1 MTTAI
6 DIVRTRV
13 RAIGIG
19 LPRTYWVLWFG
30 MLVNRAG
37 CFVLPF
43 LAVYLTQGRGF
54 APATAGAIAAL
65 YGAGAAVA
73 SALGGY
79 LADHVGRRATMA
91 GALLLG
97 GLGMIALG
105 FARELW
111 LIAPATFLV
120 ALLGE
125 CYRPAMQAA
134 VADLVPPNDRVRAF
148 GILYWVINLGFSI
161 GLVLGGVLASRSFLW
176 LFVGD
181 GLTSIAFAVIVLRA
195 VPETRPAHAPP
206 AAGGEADAP
215 HAPPRRSSFVAGFL
229 APYRDR
235 PFAVFVGLS
244 VLALLVFMQHVA
256 ALPIE
261 MGNRGVSRAWLG
273 FVLGLNGMV
282 IVLVQ
287 PFLAPVLGRFNR
299 SRVLTAGACLLGL
312 GFGLNVVATGVPMYG
327 LGVVVW
333 TVGEICLLPTSNAV
347 VADIALPHMRGRYQG
362 AYGLS
367 FGLAGFGAPLIGTS
381 VLQRF
386 GSTALWLG
394 CLVAGLIVAVGH
406 AALAPH
412 LTRLREERI
421 AARGPA

>member
-1 MTTAI
+1 MTTI
-6 DIVRTRV
+6 ESVRTRF
-13 RAIGIG
+13 RAIGAG
-19 LPRTYWVLWFG
+19 LPRTYWVLWCG

-54 APATAGAIAAL
+54 APAVAGAVAAL

-105 FARELW
+105 FAHELW
-111 LIAPATFLV
+111 LIMPATFVV

-134 VADLVPPNDRVRAF
+134 IADLVPPADRVRAF

-161 GLVLGGVLASRSFLW
+161 GLVLGGVLATRSFFY
-176 LFVGD
+176 LFLGD
-181 GLTSIAFAVIVLRA
+181 GLTSIAFALIVLRA
-195 VPETRPAHAPP
+195 VPETRPALPP
-206 AAGGEADAP
+206 ATHAATAP
-215 HAPPRRSSFVAGFL
+215 HRRPGFAAGFL

-235 PFAVFVGLS
+235 PFAVFVLLS
-244 VLALLVFMQHVA
+244 VLTLLVFMQHVA

-261 MGNRGVSRAWLG
+261 IANRGVPRAWLG
-273 FVLGLNGMV
+273 FVLGLNGIV

-287 PFLAPVLGRFNR
+287 PFLAPVLGRYNR
-299 SRVLTAGACLLGL
+299 SRVLAAGACLLGL
-312 GFGLNVVATGVPMYG
+312 GFGVNVFASGPALYS

-333 TVGEICLLPTSNAV
+333 TIGEIFLLPTANAV

-367 FGLAGFGAPLIGTS
+367 FGLAGFGAPLIGTA
-381 VLQRF
+381 VLQQF
-386 GSTALWLG
+386 GSRALWLG
-394 CLVAGLIVAVGH
+394 CLAAGLIVAAGH
-406 AALAPH
+406 TALAPH
-412 LTRLREERI
+412 LTRLREQRI
-421 AARGPA
+421 AERGVA

>member
-1 MTTAI
+1 MTTI
-6 DIVRTRV
+6 DTIQTRL
-13 RAIGIG
+13 RAVGAG
-19 LPRTYWVLWFG
+19 LPRTYWVLWIG
-30 MLVNRAG
+30 MFINRAG

-54 APATAGAIAAL
+54 APATAGAVAAL
-65 YGAGAAVA
+65 YGAGSAVA

-125 CYRPAMQAA
+125 SYRPAMQAA
-134 VADLVPPNDRVRAF
+134 VADLVPASERVRAF

-161 GLVLGGVLASRSFLW
+161 GLVLGGALATHSFFY
-176 LFVGD
+176 LFLFD
-181 GLTSIAFAVIVLRA
+181 GLTSIVYALIVLRA
-195 VPETRPAHAPP
+195 VPETRPDHLHVAH
-206 AAGGEADAP
+206 GNAP
-215 HAPPRRSSFVAGFL
+215 HPRRPGFAAGFL

-235 PFAVFVGLS
+235 PFAVFVVLS
-244 VLALLVFMQHVA
+244 ILTLMVFMQHVA

-261 MGNRGVSRAWLG
+261 MGTRGVSRAWLG

-282 IVLVQ
+282 IVVVQ
-287 PFLAPVLGRFNR
+287 PFLAPLLGRYNR
-299 SRVLTAGACLLGL
+299 SRVLAVGAILLGS
-312 GFGLNVVATGVPMYG
+312 GFGVNVIATGPALYSV
-327 LGVVVW
+327 GVVIW
-333 TVGEICLLPTSNAV
+333 TIGEICLLPTANAV

-367 FGLAGFGAPLIGTS
+367 FGVAGFLAPLVGTA

-386 GSTALWLG
+386 GGSALWLG
-394 CLVAGLIVAVGH
+394 CLAAGLLVAAGH
-406 AALAPH
+406 TALAPR

-421 AARGPA
+421 AQRGVA

>member
-1 MTTAI
+1 MTAI
-6 DIVRTRV
+6 DTIRTRA
-13 RAIGIG
+13 RAIGAG
-19 LPRTYWVLWFG
+19 LPRTYWVLWCG

-54 APATAGAIAAL
+54 SPAMAGIVASI

-73 SALGGY
+73 SPLGGY

-91 GALLLG
+91 GALLCG
-97 GLGMIALG
+97 GAGMIALG
-105 FARELW
+105 FARDLPV
-111 LIAPATFLV
+111 IAPAVFFV

-134 VADLVPPNDRVRAF
+134 IADLVPARDRVRAF

-161 GLVLGGVLASRSFLW
+161 GLVLGGALASRSFFY
-176 LFVGD
+176 LFLGD
-181 GLTSIAFAVIVLRA
+181 GLTSIAFALIVLRA
-195 VPETRPAHAPP
+195 VPETLPAHPHAHAPHGDGGP
-206 AAGGEADAP
+206 AQRPGFA
-215 HAPPRRSSFVAGFL
+215 AGFL

-235 PFAVFVGLS
+235 PFAVFVLLS
-244 VLALLVFMQHVA
+244 VLALMVFMQHMA

-287 PFLAPVLGRFNR
+287 PFLAPVLGRFDR
-299 SRVLTAGACLLGL
+299 SRVLAVGSILLGA
-312 GFGLNVVATGVPMYG
+312 GFGLNVIASGPALFS
-327 LGVVVW
+327 LGTVVW
-333 TVGEICLLPTSNAV
+333 TVGEIFLLPTANAV
-347 VADIALPHMRGRYQG
+347 VADIARPHMRGRYQG

-367 FGLAGFGAPLIGTS
+367 FGLAGFAAPLVGTA
-381 VLQRF
+381 VLQHF
-386 GSTALWLG
+386 GSTPLWLG
-394 CLVAGLIVAVGH
+394 CLGAGLLVAAGH
-406 AALAPH
+406 AALGPR

-421 AARGPA
+421 AQRGVA

>member
-1 MTTAI
+1 
-6 DIVRTRV
+6 
-13 RAIGIG
+13 
-19 LPRTYWVLWFG
+19 
-30 MLVNRAG
+30 
-37 CFVLPF
+37 
-43 LAVYLTQGRGF
+43 
-54 APATAGAIAAL
+54 
-65 YGAGAAVA
+65 
-73 SALGGY
+73 
-79 LADHVGRRATMA
+79 
-91 GALLLG
+91 
-97 GLGMIALG
+97 
-105 FARELW
+105 
-111 LIAPATFLV
+111 
-120 ALLGE
+120 
-125 CYRPAMQAA
+125 
-134 VADLVPPNDRVRAF
+134 
-148 GILYWVINLGFSI
+148 
-161 GLVLGGVLASRSFLW
+161 
-176 LFVGD
+176 
-181 GLTSIAFAVIVLRA
+181 
-195 VPETRPAHAPP
+195 
-206 AAGGEADAP
+206 
-215 HAPPRRSSFVAGFL
+215 
-229 APYRDR
+229 
-235 PFAVFVGLS
+235 VFVGLS

-273 FVLGLNGMV
+273 LVLGLNGMV

-406 AALAPH
+406 AALAPR

>member
-1 MTTAI
+1 MTAL

-13 RAIGIG
+13 RAIGNG
-19 LPRTYWVLWFG
+19 LPRTYWVLWTG

-54 APATAGAIAAL
+54 SPATAGAIAAL
-65 YGAGAAVA
+65 YGAGATVA

-105 FARELW
+105 FAHELW

-134 VADLVPPNDRVRAF
+134 VADLVRPNDRVRAF

-161 GLVLGGVLASRSFLW
+161 GLVLGGALASRSFLY

-181 GLTSIAFAVIVLRA
+181 GLTSIAFGLIVLRA
-195 VPETRPAHAPP
+195 VPETRPAHPHEPGAAHASPAPRP
-206 AAGGEADAP
+206 GFA
-215 HAPPRRSSFVAGFL
+215 AGFL

-244 VLALLVFMQHVA
+244 VLTLMVFMQHIA

-261 MGNRGVSRAWLG
+261 MGRHGVSRAWLG

-282 IVLVQ
+282 IVVVQ
-287 PFLAPVLGRFNR
+287 PFLAPVLGRLNR
-299 SRVLTAGACLLGL
+299 SRVLSVGACLLGL
-312 GFGLNVVATGVPMYG
+312 GFGMNVVATGPTLYG

-333 TVGEICLLPTSNAV
+333 TVGEICLLPTANAV
-347 VADIALPHMRGRYQG
+347 VADIAIPEMRGRYQG

-367 FGLAGFGAPLIGTS
+367 FGLAGFGAPLVGTA
-381 VLQRF
+381 VLQRY
-386 GSTALWLG
+386 GGAALWLG
-394 CLVAGLIVAVGH
+394 CLVAGLLVAAGH
-406 AALAPH
+406 VALAPR
-412 LTRLREERI
+412 LTRLRAERLAQRG
-421 AARGPA
+421 AA

>member
-1 MTTAI
+1 MTTI
-6 DIVRTRV
+6 DIVRTRF
-13 RAIGIG
+13 RAIGAG
-19 LPRTYWVLWFG
+19 LPRTYWVLWAG

-37 CFVLPF
+37 CFVMPF
-43 LAVYLTQGRGF
+43 LAVYLTQGRGY
-54 APATAGAIAAL
+54 APATAGAVAAL

-79 LADHVGRRATMA
+79 LADHIGRRATMA
-91 GALLLG
+91 GALLMG

-105 FARELW
+105 FARELL

-120 ALLGE
+120 AMLGE

-134 VADLVPPNDRVRAF
+134 IADLVPPSERVRAF

-161 GLVLGGVLASRSFLW
+161 GLVLGGVLASRSFLL
-176 LFVGD
+176 LFLGD
-181 GLTSIAFAVIVLRA
+181 GLTSIAFALVVLRA
-195 VPETRPAHAPP
+195 VPETRPTHASHAGPGSLPP
-206 AAGGEADAP
+206 
-215 HAPPRRSSFVAGFL
+215 PPRTGFAAGFL

-235 PFAVFVGLS
+235 PFAAFVLLS
-244 VLALLVFMQHVA
+244 VMALLIFMQHIA

-261 MGNRGVSRAWLG
+261 MTRQGVPRAWLG

-312 GFGLNVVATGVPMYG
+312 GFGLNAAAAGPALFG

-333 TVGEICLLPTSNAV
+333 TLGEICLLPTSNAV

-367 FGLAGFGAPLIGTS
+367 FGIAGFGAPLIGTA

-386 GSTALWLG
+386 GGRVLWLG
-394 CLVAGLIVAVGH
+394 CLAAGLLVAAGH
-406 AALAPH
+406 AALAPR
-412 LTRLREERI
+412 LTRLREHRI
-421 AARGPA
+421 AQRGVA

>member
-1 MTTAI
+1 MTAI
-6 DIVRTRV
+6 DFVRTRV
-13 RAIGIG
+13 RAVGAG
-19 LPRTYWVLWFG
+19 LPRTYWVLWCG

-54 APATAGAIAAL
+54 APATAGAVASL
-65 YGAGAAVA
+65 YGAGASVA

-105 FARELW
+105 FARSLW
-111 LIAPATFLV
+111 VIAPATFLV

-134 VADLVPPNDRVRAF
+134 VADLVAPNDRVRAF

-161 GLVLGGVLASRSFLW
+161 GLVLGGVLASRSFLL
-176 LFVGD
+176 LFIGD
-181 GLTSIAFAVIVLRA
+181 GLTSIAFALIVLRA
-195 VPETRPAHAPP
+195 VPETRPAPPHPGAAAHGAHAARPGF
-206 AAGGEADAP
+206 A
-215 HAPPRRSSFVAGFL
+215 AGFL

-235 PFAVFVGLS
+235 PFAAFVALS

-261 MGNRGVSRAWLG
+261 ISSRGVSRAWLG
-273 FVLGLNGMV
+273 FVLGLNGTV
-282 IVLVQ
+282 IVLLQ
-287 PFLAPVLGRFNR
+287 PFLAPALGRVNR

-312 GFGLNVVATGVPMYG
+312 GFGLNVAATGPALFA

-367 FGLAGFGAPLIGTS
+367 FGLAGFGAPLIGTA

-386 GSTALWLG
+386 GSRALWLG
-394 CLVAGLIVAVGH
+394 CLAAGLLVAAGH
-406 AALAPH
+406 AALGPR
-412 LTRLREERI
+412 LTRLREERL
-421 AARGPA
+421 AQRGAS

>member
-1 MTTAI
+1 MTTI
-6 DIVRTRV
+6 DFVRTRV
-13 RAIGIG
+13 RAIGAG
-19 LPRTYWVLWFG
+19 LPRTYWVLWCG

-54 APATAGAIAAL
+54 APATAGAVAAL

-111 LIAPATFLV
+111 VIAPATFLV

-134 VADLVPPNDRVRAF
+134 IADLVPPGDRVRAF
-148 GILYWVINLGFSI
+148 GILYWVINLGFSL
-161 GLVLGGVLASRSFLW
+161 GLVLGGVLASRSFLL
-176 LFVGD
+176 LFLGD
-181 GLTSIAFAVIVLRA
+181 GLTSIAFAFIVLRA
-195 VPETRPAHAPP
+195 VPETRPALAPP
-206 AAGGEADAP
+206 HSGTAAPGSAAVRPGFAD
-215 HAPPRRSSFVAGFL
+215 GFL

-235 PFAVFVGLS
+235 PFAAFVVLS
-244 VLALLVFMQHVA
+244 VLALLIFMQHVA

-261 MGNRGVSRAWLG
+261 MSSRGVSRAWLG

-287 PFLAPVLGRFNR
+287 PFLAPALGRVNR
-299 SRVLTAGACLLGL
+299 SRVLTAGSCLLGL
-312 GFGLNVVATGVPMYG
+312 GFGINAVAAGPALFA

-333 TVGEICLLPTSNAV
+333 TVGEILMLPTANAV

-367 FGLAGFGAPLIGTS
+367 FGLAGFGAPLIGTA
-381 VLQRF
+381 VLQHF
-386 GSTALWLG
+386 GSRALWLG
-394 CLVAGLIVAVGH
+394 CLALGLLVAGGH
-406 AALAPH
+406 AALGPR
-412 LTRLREERI
+412 LTRLREQRI
-421 AARGPA
+421 AQRGGA

>member
-1 MTTAI
+1 MTAI
-6 DIVRTRV
+6 DTIRTRA
-13 RAIGIG
+13 RAIGAG
-19 LPRTYWVLWFG
+19 LPRTYWVLWCG

-54 APATAGAIAAL
+54 SPATAGVVASV

-73 SALGGY
+73 SPLGGY

-91 GALLLG
+91 GALLFG

-105 FARELW
+105 FARDLW
-111 LIAPATFLV
+111 VIAPATFFV

-134 VADLVPPNDRVRAF
+134 IADLVPASDRVRAF

-161 GLVLGGVLASRSFLW
+161 GLVLGGVLASRSFFY
-176 LFVGD
+176 LFLGD
-181 GLTSIAFAVIVLRA
+181 GLTSIAFALIVLRA
-195 VPETRPAHAPP
+195 VPETRPAHPVH
-206 AAGGEADAP
+206 ADA
-215 HAPPRRSSFVAGFL
+215 APAQRPGFAAGFL

-235 PFAVFVGLS
+235 PFAAFVLLS
-244 VLALLVFMQHVA
+244 VLALMVFMQHMA

-287 PFLAPVLGRFNR
+287 PFLAPVLGRFDR
-299 SRVLTAGACLLGL
+299 SRVLSAGALLLGA
-312 GFGLNVVATGVPMYG
+312 GFGLNVVASGPTLFS
-327 LGVVVW
+327 LGTVVW
-333 TVGEICLLPTSNAV
+333 TVGEIFLLPTANAV

-367 FGLAGFGAPLIGTS
+367 FGLAGFAAPLVGTV

-386 GSTALWLG
+386 GSSALWLG
-394 CLVAGLIVAVGH
+394 CLGAGLLVAAGH
-406 AALAPH
+406 AALGPR

-421 AARGPA
+421 AQRGVA

>member
-1 MTTAI
+1 
-6 DIVRTRV
+6 
-13 RAIGIG
+13 
-19 LPRTYWVLWFG
+19 

-54 APATAGAIAAL
+54 SPAMAGIVASL

-79 LADHVGRRATMA
+79 LADHVGRRTTMV

-97 GLGMIALG
+97 GCGMIALG
-105 FARELW
+105 FARDLA
-111 LIAPATFLV
+111 LIAPATFAV

-134 VADLVPPNDRVRAF
+134 IADLVPPADRVRAF

-161 GLVLGGVLASRSFLW
+161 GLLLGGVLASRSFLY

-181 GLTSIAFAVIVLRA
+181 GLTSIAFALIVWRL
-195 VPETRPAHAPP
+195 VPETRPAHL
-206 AAGGEADAP
+206 AP
-215 HAPPRRSSFVAGFL
+215 HAHEPRKGAVEGFL

-235 PFAVFVGLS
+235 PFALFVLLS
-244 VLALLVFMQHVA
+244 ILTLLIFMQHVA

-261 MGNRGVSRAWLG
+261 ISARGVSRAWLG
-273 FVLGLNGMV
+273 FVLGLNGIV

-299 SRVLTAGACLLGL
+299 SRVLAVGACLVGL
-312 GFGLNVVATGVPMYG
+312 GFGLNVVAMGP
-327 LGVVVW
+327 LLFAAGVVVW
-333 TVGEICLLPTSNAV
+333 TVGEIFVLPTANAV
-347 VADIALPHMRGRYQG
+347 VADVALPHMRGRYQG

-367 FGLAGFGAPLIGTS
+367 FGLAGFGAPLIGTY
-381 VLQRF
+381 VLQHF
-386 GSTALWLG
+386 GSRPLWLG
-394 CLVAGLIVAVGH
+394 CLALGVAVAAGH
-406 AALAPH
+406 VALAPQ

-421 AARGPA
+421 AQHGAALPRTREA

>member
-1 MTTAI
+1 MTVI

-13 RAIGIG
+13 RAIGTG
-19 LPRTYWVLWFG
+19 LPRTYWVLWAG

-43 LAVYLTQGRGF
+43 LAVYLTRGRGF
-54 APATAGAIAAL
+54 APAVAGAIAAL
-65 YGAGAAVA
+65 YGAGSAVA

-79 LADHVGRRATMA
+79 LADHIGRRATMA

-97 GLGMIALG
+97 GLGMIGLG
-105 FARELW
+105 FAHELW

-125 CYRPAMQAA
+125 SYRPAMQAA
-134 VADLVPPNDRVRAF
+134 IADLVPPGDRVRAF
-148 GILYWVINLGFSI
+148 GVLYWVINLGFSI
-161 GLVLGGVLASRSFLW
+161 GLVLGGVLASHSFVY

-181 GLTSIAFAVIVLRA
+181 GLTSMAFALIVLRA
-195 VPETRPAHAPP
+195 VPETRPAHPHP
-206 AAGGEADAP
+206 HHEGAGKGRPGFA
-215 HAPPRRSSFVAGFL
+215 AGFL

-244 VLALLVFMQHVA
+244 VIALMVFMQHIA

-261 MGNRGVSRAWLG
+261 MTRRGVPNTWLG

-287 PFLAPVLGRFNR
+287 PFLAPVLGRYNR
-299 SRVLTAGACLLGL
+299 SRVLSAGACLLGL
-312 GFGLNVVATGVPMYG
+312 GFGLNVVAAGPALFG

-333 TVGEICLLPTSNAV
+333 TAGEICLLPTANAV
-347 VADIALPHMRGRYQG
+347 VADVALPHLRGRYQG

-367 FGLAGFGAPLIGTS
+367 FGIAGFFAPLIGTS
-381 VLQRF
+381 VLQHF
-386 GSTALWLG
+386 GGRALWLG
-394 CLVAGLIVAVGH
+394 CLAAGLLVGAGH
-406 AALAPH
+406 AALASR

-421 AARGPA
+421 AARGAA

>member
-97 GLGMIALG
+97 GLGMIGLG

-195 VPETRPAHAPP
+195 VPETRPGHTHP
-206 AAGGEADAP
+206 AAGGEADART
-215 HAPPRRSSFVAGFL
+215 RRRAARASSPGSW
-229 APYRDR
+229 R
-235 PFAVFVGLS
+235 P
-244 VLALLVFMQHVA
+244 
-256 ALPIE
+256 
-261 MGNRGVSRAWLG
+261 
-273 FVLGLNGMV
+273 
-282 IVLVQ
+282 
-287 PFLAPVLGRFNR
+287 
-299 SRVLTAGACLLGL
+299 T
-312 GFGLNVVATGVPMYG
+312 ATGPSPCS
-327 LGVVVW
+327 W
-333 TVGEICLLPTSNAV
+333 A
-347 VADIALPHMRGRYQG
+347 
-362 AYGLS
+362 
-367 FGLAGFGAPLIGTS
+367 
-381 VLQRF
+381 
-386 GSTALWLG
+386 
-394 CLVAGLIVAVGH
+394 
-406 AALAPH
+406 
-412 LTRLREERI
+412 
-421 AARGPA
+421 

>member
-1 MTTAI
+1 MTTI
-6 DIVRTRV
+6 DTIRARA
-13 RAIGIG
+13 RAIGAG
-19 LPRTYWVLWFG
+19 LPHTYWVLWCG

-54 APATAGAIAAL
+54 SPATAGMVAAL

-73 SALGGY
+73 SPLGGY
-79 LADHVGRRATMA
+79 LADHVGRRATMS
-91 GALLLG
+91 GALLCG

-105 FARELW
+105 FARELSV
-111 LIAPATFLV
+111 IAPATFLV

-134 VADLVPPNDRVRAF
+134 IADFVPARDRVRAF

-161 GLVLGGVLASRSFLW
+161 GLVLGGALASRSFFY
-176 LFVGD
+176 LFLGD

-195 VPETRPAHAPP
+195 VPETRPAPVH
-206 AAGGEADAP
+206 AP
-215 HAPPRRSSFVAGFL
+215 HADAAPAPRPGFVAGFL
-229 APYRDR
+229 APYRDQ
-235 PFAVFVGLS
+235 PFAVFVLLS
-244 VLALLVFMQHVA
+244 VLALMVFMQHMA

-287 PFLAPVLGRFNR
+287 PFLAPVLGRFDR
-299 SRVLTAGACLLGL
+299 SHVLSVGALLLGS
-312 GFGLNVVATGVPMYG
+312 GFGLNVVASGPALFS

-333 TVGEICLLPTSNAV
+333 TVGEIFLLPTANAV

-367 FGLAGFGAPLIGTS
+367 FGLAGFGAPLIGTA

-386 GSTALWLG
+386 GSSALWLG
-394 CLVAGLIVAVGH
+394 CLGAGLLVSAGH
-406 AALAPH
+406 AALGPR
-412 LTRLREERI
+412 LTRLREERS
-421 AARGPA
+421 AARGVA

>member
-13 RAIGIG
+13 RAIGAG
-19 LPRTYWVLWFG
+19 LPRTYWVLWCG

-54 APATAGAIAAL
+54 APTTAGAIAAL

-79 LADHVGRRATMA
+79 LADHIGRRATMA

-105 FARELW
+105 FAHELW

-120 ALLGE
+120 AMLGE

-134 VADLVPPNDRVRAF
+134 IADLVPPADRVRAF

-161 GLVLGGVLASRSFLW
+161 GLVLGGVLASRSFLL

-181 GLTSIAFAVIVLRA
+181 GLTSIAFALIVLRA
-195 VPETRPAHAPP
+195 VPETRPLHPHAE
-206 AAGGEADAP
+206 GSGHAP
-215 HAPPRRSSFVAGFL
+215 HAPRPGFAAGFL

-235 PFAVFVGLS
+235 PFAAFVLLS
-244 VLALLVFMQHVA
+244 ILALLVFMQHVA

-282 IVLVQ
+282 IVVVQ

-299 SRVLTAGACLLGL
+299 SRVLTVGACLLGL
-312 GFGLNVVATGVPMYG
+312 GFGWNAVANGPALFG

-333 TVGEICLLPTSNAV
+333 TVGEICLLPTANAV

-367 FGLAGFGAPLIGTS
+367 FGLAGFGAPLIGTA

-386 GSTALWLG
+386 GGQALWLG
-394 CLVAGLIVAVGH
+394 CLAAGLIVAVGH
-406 AALAPH
+406 AALAPR

-421 AARGPA
+421 AARGGT

>member
-6 DIVRTRV
+6 DVVRTRF
-13 RAIGIG
+13 RAIGAG
-19 LPRTYWVLWFG
+19 LPRTYWVLWAG

-54 APATAGAIAAL
+54 SPTTAGAIAAI
-65 YGAGAAVA
+65 YGAGSTVA

-97 GLGMIALG
+97 GTGMIALG
-105 FARELW
+105 FARDLW

-125 CYRPAMQAA
+125 SYRPAMQAA

-161 GLVLGGVLASRSFLW
+161 GLVLGGVLASRSFLY

-181 GLTSIAFAVIVLRA
+181 GLTSITYALIVLRA
-195 VPETRPAHAPP
+195 VPETRPAHVLPHREGAEQAPQRHGF
-206 AAGGEADAP
+206 A
-215 HAPPRRSSFVAGFL
+215 SGFL

-235 PFAVFVGLS
+235 PFAVFVALS
-244 VLALLVFMQHVA
+244 VVTLLIFMQHIA

-261 MGNRGVSRAWLG
+261 MGRRGLSRTWLG
-273 FVLGLNGMV
+273 FILGLNGMV

-287 PFLAPVLGRFNR
+287 PFLAPFLGRFNR
-299 SRVLTAGACLLGL
+299 SHVLSVGACLLGL
-312 GFGLNVVATGVPMYG
+312 GFGVNVVASGPALYG

-333 TVGEICLLPTSNAV
+333 TVGEICLLPTANAV
-347 VADIALPHMRGRYQG
+347 VADIALPHLRGRYQG

-381 VLQRF
+381 VLQHF
-386 GSTALWLG
+386 GGRALWLG
-394 CLVAGLIVAVGH
+394 CLAAGLLVAAGH

-412 LTRLREERI
+412 LTRLREERL
-421 AARGPA
+421 AARGAA

>member
-6 DIVRTRV
+6 DNVRTRV

-111 LIAPATFLV
+111 QIAPATFLV

-134 VADLVPPNDRVRAF
+134 IADLVPPNDRVRAF

-161 GLVLGGVLASRSFLW
+161 GLVLGGVLASWSFLW

-195 VPETRPAHAPP
+195 VPETRPGHAHAATAG
-206 AAGGEADAP
+206 AAPAP
-215 HAPPRRSSFVAGFL
+215 HGPRPSFVAGFL

-235 PFAVFVGLS
+235 PFAAFVVLS

-261 MGNRGVSRAWLG
+261 MGHRGISRAWMG

-299 SRVLTAGACLLGL
+299 SRVLSVGACLLGL
-312 GFGLNVVATGVPMYG
+312 GFGLNVVAVGPALYG

-333 TVGEICLLPTSNAV
+333 TVGEICLLPTANAV

-367 FGLAGFGAPLIGTS
+367 FGLAGFGAPLIGTA
-381 VLQRF
+381 VLQHF
-386 GSTALWLG
+386 GSRALWLG
-394 CLVAGLIVAVGH
+394 CLVAGLVVAAGH
-406 AALAPH
+406 AALAPR

-421 AARGPA
+421 AARSAG

>member
-1 MTTAI
+1 MEPMTPIDAI
-6 DIVRTRV
+6 RTRLS
-13 RAIGIG
+13 AIGKG
-19 LPRTYWVLWFG
+19 LPRTYWVLWLG

-54 APATAGAIAAL
+54 PPATAGVVAAL

-73 SALGGY
+73 SPLGGY

-120 ALLGE
+120 ALFGE

-134 VADLVPPNDRVRAF
+134 IADLVAPGDRVRAF

-161 GLVLGGVLASRSFLW
+161 GLVLGGALATRSFLW
-176 LFVGD
+176 LFIGD
-181 GLTSIAFAVIVLRA
+181 GLTSIAFALIVLRA
-195 VPETRPAHAPP
+195 VPETKPAHAH
-206 AAGGEADAP
+206 AGEASPAP
-215 HAPPRRSSFVAGFL
+215 QARRPGFADGFL

-235 PFAVFVGLS
+235 PFAVFVVLS
-244 VLALLVFMQHVA
+244 VLSLLIFMQHIA

-273 FVLGLNGMV
+273 FVLGLNGIV

-287 PFLAPVLGRFNR
+287 PFLAPALGRLDR
-299 SRVLTAGACLLGL
+299 SRVLTVGACLLGL
-312 GFGLNVVATGVPMYG
+312 GFGLNVVATGPALYS

-333 TVGEICLLPTSNAV
+333 TVGEILLLPTSNAV

-367 FGLAGFGAPLIGTS
+367 FGVAGFGAPLIGTA
-381 VLQRF
+381 VLQHF
-386 GSTALWLG
+386 GSRALWLG
-394 CLVAGLIVAVGH
+394 CLAAGLIVAAGH
-406 AALAPH
+406 AALGPR

-421 AARGPA
+421 AQRGAA

>member
-1 MTTAI
+1 MTVI
-6 DIVRTRV
+6 DDVRTRV
-13 RAIGIG
+13 RAIGMG
-19 LPRTYWVLWFG
+19 LPRTYWVLWVG

-54 APATAGAIAAL
+54 SPTTAGAIAAV
-65 YGAGAAVA
+65 YGAGATVA

-97 GLGMIALG
+97 GTGMISLG

-111 LIAPATFLV
+111 LIAPAAFLV

-125 CYRPAMQAA
+125 SYRPAMQAA

-161 GLVLGGVLASRSFLW
+161 GLVLGGVLASRSFLY
-176 LFVGD
+176 LFIGD
-181 GLTSIAFAVIVLRA
+181 GLTSIAYAIIVLRA
-195 VPETRPAHAPP
+195 VPETRPVH
-206 AAGGEADAP
+206 P
-215 HAPPRRSSFVAGFL
+215 HAPVEGGGAHATRRPGFAAGFL

-235 PFAVFVGLS
+235 PFAVFVALS
-244 VLALLVFMQHVA
+244 VVTLLVFMQHIA

-261 MGNRGVSRAWLG
+261 MARHGVSRTWLG

-299 SRVLTAGACLLGL
+299 SHVLSAGACLLGL
-312 GFGLNVVATGVPMYG
+312 GFGVNTIASGPALFG
-327 LGVVVW
+327 LGVAVW
-333 TVGEICLLPTSNAV
+333 TVGEICLLPTANAV
-347 VADIALPHMRGRYQG
+347 VADIALPHLRGRYQG

-381 VLQRF
+381 VLQHF
-386 GSTALWLG
+386 GGRVLWLG
-394 CLVAGLIVAVGH
+394 CLAAGLLVAVGH
-406 AALAPH
+406 AALSPR
-412 LTRLREERI
+412 LTRLREERL
-421 AARGPA
+421 AARGAA